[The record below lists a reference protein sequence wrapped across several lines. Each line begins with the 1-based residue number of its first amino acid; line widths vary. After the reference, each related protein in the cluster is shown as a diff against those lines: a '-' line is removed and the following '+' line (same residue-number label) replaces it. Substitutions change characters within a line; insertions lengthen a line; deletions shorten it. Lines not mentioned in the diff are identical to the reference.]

1 MWRRKVRSSCCYKSR
16 EGRTDVTDCAYAQ
29 SGLGAAR
36 RVGGG
41 ATVLNSRAPGLFFTN
56 VVSLLMMALV
66 FLQAQ
71 GMNLMNKYGTLSYK
85 VATRIR
91 RKNQLVFLRKDF
103 ADLGGYDQIGRIL
116 RELARAGQL
125 VKIGYGLYAKAKT
138 SALTGGVVPAAPL
151 PVLAKKALERL
162 GVTIAPSRLAQAYN
176 TGQTTAST
184 HRSPRCRQRAH
195 QPQNRLCRSH
205 DQL

>member
-1 MWRRKVRSSCCYKSR
+1 
-16 EGRTDVTDCAYAQ
+16 
-29 SGLGAAR
+29 
-36 RVGGG
+36 
-41 ATVLNSRAPGLFFTN
+41 
-56 VVSLLMMALV
+56 
-66 FLQAQ
+66 
-71 GMNLMNKYGTLSYK
+71 MNLMNKYGTLSYK

-176 TGQTTAST
+176 TGQTTQVPTGRLVAIKGRISRKIAYAGATISYEST
-184 HRSPRCRQRAH
+184 T
-195 QPQNRLCRSH
+195 
-205 DQL
+205 